1 MDIKSIKKDIIFLS
15 LIFGFLFAISG
26 IVEILIGVCS
36 ILGVRINLFL
46 FTGDVL
52 GGLAL
57 LAVGITY
64 FLGVKKAIDE
74 DIRAVS
80 YLFTASVVG
89 LGIGIIAFLL
99 LISNAVGFLLGFEDW
114 QGWSV
119 FNDITVYLIL
129 GLFAVIPYKVVKML
143 YLFYKLSSNISS
155 SVKPSNSIIVFSL
168 SVIIF
173 KHFSTVSLI
182 FMFSTTGIPFF
193 FAVSTM

>member
-1 MDIKSIKKDIIFLS
+1 MDIKTIKKDIIFLS
-15 LIFGFLFAISG
+15 LIFGFLFTISG

-36 ILGVRINLFL
+36 IFGIEIKLYL
-46 FTGDVL
+46 FTGDAL

-80 YLFTASVVG
+80 YLFTASIVG
-89 LGIGIIAFLL
+89 LGIGVIAFLL

-119 FNDITVYLIL
+119 FDSITVYLIL

-143 YLFYKLSSNISS
+143 
-155 SVKPSNSIIVFSL
+155 
-168 SVIIF
+168 
-173 KHFSTVSLI
+173 
-182 FMFSTTGIPFF
+182 
-193 FAVSTM
+193 

>member
-1 MDIKSIKKDIIFLS
+1 MDIKTIKRDIIFLS

-36 ILGVRINLFL
+36 ILGVKIKLFL

-64 FLGVKKAIDE
+64 FLGVKRALNE

-80 YLFTASVVG
+80 YVFTASIVG
-89 LGIGIIAFLL
+89 LGIGVIAFLL

-119 FNDITVYLIL
+119 FDSITVYLIL

-143 YLFYKLSSNISS
+143 
-155 SVKPSNSIIVFSL
+155 
-168 SVIIF
+168 
-173 KHFSTVSLI
+173 
-182 FMFSTTGIPFF
+182 
-193 FAVSTM
+193 